1 MLSDG
6 AAAAAPTFLRPF
18 FCSGAIRTPSGAAGG
33 RTIRGL
39 GDDSRDGAGVS
50 MRGRAGDGT
59 AGDDWRGTAF
69 ATSNCDASAWAGS
82 KRWAI
87 IGEGAFDGAGDA
99 DVAIAASVTAGSDGS
114 DGRRRC
120 AENARANC
128 KSAICC
134 AFDWG
139 ENEINGVAARDST
152 SPGTGRDAAARTIL
166 PLTGTMS

>member
-6 AAAAAPTFLRPF
+6 AAAAPTFLRPF
-18 FCSGAIRTPSGAAGG
+18 FDNGAML
-33 RTIRGL
+33 RTIRGF
-39 GDDSRDGAGVS
+39 GDDSSRGGVGRRV
-50 MRGRAGDGT
+50 RGRAGDGT
-59 AGDDWRGTAF
+59 ADGTAF
-69 ATSNCDASAWAGS
+69 ATSNCDASACGGS

-99 DVAIAASVTAGSDGS
+99 DVAIAASVTAANAGRDND
-114 DGRRRC
+114 DGRRGR

-139 ENEINGVAARDST
+139 ENEINGVGVREST
-152 SPGTGRDAAARTIL
+152 SPGNGRDGTARTTL
-166 PLTGTMS
+166 PLAATRS

>member
-6 AAAAAPTFLRPF
+6 AAAPTFLRPF
-18 FCSGAIRTPSGAAGG
+18 FDNGAML
-33 RTIRGL
+33 RTIRGF
-39 GDDSRDGAGVS
+39 GDDSWRGGVGRRE
-50 MRGRAGDGT
+50 RGRAGDGT

-69 ATSNCDASAWAGS
+69 ATSNCDASACGGS

-99 DVAIAASVTAGSDGS
+99 DVAIAASVTAGNA
-114 DGRRRC
+114 GRRGRV
-120 AENARANC
+120 ENARANC

-139 ENEINGVAARDST
+139 ENEINGVGVREST
-152 SPGTGRDAAARTIL
+152 SPGTGRDGTARTTL
-166 PLTGTMS
+166 PLAATMS

>member
-6 AAAAAPTFLRPF
+6 AAAAAPIFLRPF

-99 DVAIAASVTAGSDGS
+99 DVAIAASVTVANA
-114 DGRRRC
+114 GRRGCADMARLYCNSAMRC
-120 AENARANC
+120 A
-128 KSAICC
+128 IV
-134 AFDWG
+134 WG
-139 ENEINGVAARDST
+139 ENMTNGVAAREST
-152 SPGTGRDAAARTIL
+152 SPGTGRDAAARRTL
-166 PLTGTMS
+166 SLAGSMS